1 MFVITSFA
9 PSSFLTQLSWDV
21 WEVDFLS
28 VMRGQILS
36 VTLRWALWATHEAS
50 AKKKNKTKQP
60 RDIEW
65 LWKSKLSPAADK
77 N

>member
-1 MFVITSFA
+1 
-9 PSSFLTQLSWDV
+9 
-21 WEVDFLS
+21 
-28 VMRGQILS
+28 MRGQILS
-36 VTLRWALWATHEAS
+36 VTLRWALWETHEAS